1 MDVYNYLNLI
11 DDGFATSK
19 MIVAI
24 IPTSEKTCV
33 LIKVIANALNPNS
46 DVIMPN
52 VSQPDGSVIMMMIVG
67 MDPTNENAQI
77 TRVRQ
82 KDSNV
87 RVGIV
92 LKKNLNVMEIATAWI
107 CQMKWIALLGIRM
120 ENTVLKI
127 NLNVITIFVYD
138 KMIYVMVLMIVM
150 TARMKRKSFV
160 VS

>member
-1 MDVYNYLNLI
+1 MR
-11 DDGFATSK
+11 
-19 MIVAI
+19 
-24 IPTSEKTCV
+24 
-33 LIKVIANALNPNS
+33 
-46 DVIMPN
+46 N
-52 VSQPDGSVIMMMIVG
+52 VSQPDGSVIMMMIVV

-77 TRVRQ
+77 THVRQ

-87 RVGIV
+87 RVVIV

-160 VS
+160 ETFRVTSCRSSNAETSNAFPTSLSVMEKTIAVMEQMKII